1 MLITAIGS
9 TSLRE
14 QIVYTYRRLFTKCK
28 YYSICRY
35 RDRESE
41 TCLCGG
47 GQHCGYWKELEEIKW
62 Q

>member
-14 QIVYTYRRLFTKCK
+14 QIVYIYRRLFTKCE
-28 YYSICRY
+28 YFSVCRY
-35 RDRESE
+35 KDRKSE

-47 GQHCGYWKELEEIKW
+47 GEHCGHWKELEVIV
-62 Q
+62 

>member
-1 MLITAIGS
+1 M
-9 TSLRE
+9 RE
-14 QIVYTYRRLFTKCK
+14 QNSIYIYRRLFTKCE
-28 YYSICRY
+28 YFSVCRY
-35 RDRESE
+35 KDRKSE